1 MSTPNDIPY
10 STSSLS
16 SLSTTLGPVASGVFV
31 HKNKNQV
38 LSTEDE
44 IYNSTY
50 VHDEVL
56 NETQEIAIET
66 VTMEGD
72 SSASNMTLGTLHTN
86 PSNLKSI
93 ESVISTSASKTDI
106 NSFSGDGTTAT
117 KFTFDSSG
125 LSWDSEDTSLY
136 FSDNKTFRIRFIES
150 DGSIP
155 SKLLIEGYSGT
166 EYVIKHE
173 ITSS

>member
-1 MSTPNDIPY
+1 MASPNDIPY

-16 SLSTTLGPVASGVFV
+16 TLSTTLGPVASGVFV
-31 HKNKNQV
+31 HKNKSQIIG
-38 LSTEDE
+38 SEDE

-50 VHDEVL
+50 VHDEVAD
-56 NETQEIAIET
+56 ETQEIARET
-66 VTMEGD
+66 VTMEAD
-72 SSASNMTLGTLHTN
+72 ASSAEMTLGTLHTN
-86 PSNLKSI
+86 PSTLKSI
-93 ESVISTSASKTDI
+93 EPVICTSALKTNI
-106 NSFSGDGTTAT
+106 NAYSVDGTTST
-117 KFTFDSSG
+117 KFTLDSSG
-125 LSWDSEDTSLY
+125 LSWDSQDTSLY
-136 FSDNKTFRIRFIES
+136 FSDNKTFRIRFIEK